1 MVDPDQKKSFLSP
14 ALRAFF
20 QRRLLEL
27 AGLLVILTGL
37 ALTAMFFS
45 PGRFDPSLSAYS
57 DGPVQNWFGPVGA
70 GVTGALRTAV
80 GTASLFVTLLPV
92 FWGYRM
98 LRKHDVSKKLV
109 RLFLAPVGI

>member
-27 AGLLVILTGL
+27 AGLLVILIGL

-57 DGPVQNWFGPVGA
+57 DGADP
-70 GVTGALRTAV
+70 
-80 GTASLFVTLLPV
+80 
-92 FWGYRM
+92 
-98 LRKHDVSKKLV
+98 KLV
-109 RLFLAPVGI
+109 WAFWCGRYGRVAHSCGDSQPVRHPAAGILGIPYAAQA